1 MTTDPGRDLVAAL
14 TAKDTDGLLAVLAD
28 DVDFRGLTPGR
39 AWEATGA
46 QATVHDVLYRWFEP
60 TDVVEEV
67 LSVETGRVA
76 DRHRVDYLLHVRNED
91 GLHLVEQRAYY
102 DLDADGRITRLQ
114 AVCAGF
120 RPLPATPE
128 EHR

>member
-1 MTTDPGRDLVAAL
+1 MTADPGRDFVAAL
-14 TAKDTDGLLAVLAD
+14 TTKDTDRLLAVLAD

-46 QATVHDVLYRWFEP
+46 RATVHDVLYRWFEP
-60 TDVVEEV
+60 ADVVEQV
-67 LSVETGRVA
+67 LAVETGWVA
-76 DRHRVDYLLHVRNED
+76 DRHRVDYLLHVRND
-91 GLHLVEQRAYY
+91 AGLHLVEQRAYY
-102 DLDADGRITRLQ
+102 DLDDDGRITRLQ

-120 RPLPATPE
+120 RPLPPTPE